1 MKPRCP
7 AAIFIPRQKQVDR
20 KYPLVVSSCLASI
33 QSDDHRREP
42 EMNGKRY
49 GRNGF
54 WAAIPPWLIIGA
66 VVVLA
71 PIFIFMTL
79 ENIHRQKELTTR
91 LLLEKGAALIRSF
104 EAGARTGI
112 GMHWGGFQLQKLLME
127 TAEQPDIDYLIVT
140 DTQGTILA
148 DSDPLRI
155 GAIYGQDLDLAK
167 IAGSEKPAWRQVPN
181 NEGAD
186 SFEVYRRFAPT
197 PGPLPRFHDN
207 LPARLPHEL
216 REAPAFAGS
225 GPHGLIIFV
234 GLDMGPI
241 IAAHGEDR
249 RNTIWMAV
257 VFLLI
262 GCAGIISL
270 LLAQGYR
277 TVRSSLSRIK
287 AFSDSLVMNM
297 PIGLVATDASGRLS
311 AFNQTAEAI
320 LKRTAA
326 EVLGKPAD
334 EILPE
339 GCRELFRTLDAERR
353 LIERAFDCTVEEG
366 RTIPIEII
374 ATTLCEESGA
384 FVGHVLLFRDM
395 TEIRHLEEEVAR
407 SRRLASLGNLAA
419 GVAHEIRNPLSSIKG
434 FATWFRERYR
444 DNPEDRETADVMI
457 REVDRLNRVITQL
470 LEFAR
475 PLTMHRRPAS
485 LHDLIR
491 HSLKMVE
498 GEVQAKRI
506 VVETN
511 LSPEVGEI
519 PLDADRMTQVLLN
532 LLQNAI
538 GAMEEGGLLR
548 ISLGRRDEKG
558 VRITVA
564 DNGVGIPKEDLPRVF
579 DPYYTTRPSG
589 TGLGLAIVHKIVEA
603 HGGEVRLESEPGR
616 GTTATV
622 LMPGN

>member
-1 MKPRCP
+1 
-7 AAIFIPRQKQVDR
+7 
-20 KYPLVVSSCLASI
+20 
-33 QSDDHRREP
+33 
-42 EMNGKRY
+42 MNGKRY
-49 GRNGF
+49 GMNGF

-66 VVVLA
+66 VVILA

-79 ENIHRQKELTTR
+79 ENINRQKEQTTR
-91 LLLEKGAALIRSF
+91 LLVEKGAALIRSF

-112 GMHWGGFQLQKLLME
+112 GLHWGGFQLQKLLME

-140 DTQGTILA
+140 DTRGTILA
-148 DSDPLRI
+148 DSDPLRL

-167 IAGSEKPAWRQVPN
+167 IAGSEKLAWRQVPN
-181 NEGAD
+181 SEGAD

-197 PGPLPRFHDN
+197 RGPLPRFHDSF
-207 LPARLPHEL
+207 PVRPPRESQ
-216 REAPAFAGS
+216 EAPRPGS
-225 GPHGLIIFV
+225 AVSPPPEPSVSSPHDPSVLHPPGSPGPPLPDPSTAAEPGPPGLVIFV

-241 IAAHGEDR
+241 IAAHEEDR

-277 TVRSSLSRIK
+277 AARSSLSRIK

-297 PIGLVATDASGRLS
+297 PIGLVATDAGGRLT

-326 EVLGKPAD
+326 EVLGKPAE
-334 EILPE
+334 EILP
-339 GCRELFRTLDAERR
+339 GSCRELFRTLAAERR
-353 LIERAFDCTVEEG
+353 LIERAFDCTVEKG
-366 RTIPIEII
+366 RTIPLEII
-374 ATTLCEESGA
+374 ATTLCEENGA
-384 FVGHVLLFRDM
+384 FVGHILLFRDM
-395 TEIRHLEEEVAR
+395 TEIRRLEEEVAR
-407 SRRLASLGNLAA
+407 SRRLASLGSLAA

-475 PLTMHRRPAS
+475 PLTMRCAPTP
-485 LHDLIR
+485 LHALIR
-491 HSLKMVE
+491 HALKMVE
-498 GEVQAKRI
+498 GEAQAKRI
-506 VVETN
+506 MVETD
-511 LSPEVGEI
+511 LSAEVGEI

-532 LLQNAI
+532 LFQNAI
-538 GAMEEGGLLR
+538 GAMEEGGVLR
-548 ISLGRRDEKG
+548 ISLGRRDQKG

-564 DNGVGIPKEDLPRVF
+564 DTGVGIPTEDLPRVF
-579 DPYYTTRPSG
+579 DPYFTTRASG

-603 HGGEVRLESEPGR
+603 HGGEIRLESEPDR

-622 LMPGN
+622 LLPG